1 MFILTSFYDSINA
14 YFNNKRV
21 FYDETNMKICFLAT
35 KMNEQVC
42 TTHCKKDR
50 DLSLFQGDNNELQ
63 MNKLIIFRFLGL
75 QI

>member
-50 DLSLFQGDNNELQ
+50 DLSLFQGDNNK
-63 MNKLIIFRFLGL
+63 NYKWINGSYLGL
-75 QI
+75 QIFY